1 MRKIESQMCAAV
13 QSNKNWKSGN
23 TEVTIDKETNT
34 SSVYL
39 HGNLIATVTDNDMT
53 IYDGGWQSKTTKSR
67 LNALCDEFCIAG
79 EGIFQ
84 ENFQWFV
91 RQFVG
96 KINGQS
102 VFKNVEFDSGFIF
115 AWPLIGSFLLH
126 SPTPIMR
133 IVLSA
138 IIVLLGANLVIDLMD
153 SNLKTIIE
161 ERNETINRMIESWPK
176 LISNFWIGCWHLLMN
191 N

>member
-23 TEVTIDKETNT
+23 TEVTVDKETNT

-53 IYDGGWQSKTTKSR
+53 IYDGGWQTNTTKSR
-67 LNALCDEFCIAG
+67 INALCSEFCIAG
-79 EGIFQ
+79 ECVFQ

-96 KINGQS
+96 KINGER

-115 AWPLIGSFLLH
+115 A
-126 SPTPIMR
+126 
-133 IVLSA
+133 
-138 IIVLLGANLVIDLMD
+138 
-153 SNLKTIIE
+153 
-161 ERNETINRMIESWPK
+161 
-176 LISNFWIGCWHLLMN
+176 
-191 N
+191 